1 MAGGA
6 TATFGAAS
14 GASLPLLVEDAVF
27 LCFLAITRWNLDIGA
42 DLRTSRYLH
51 ELVLSPTGGRDASL
65 TGRLSENPPGLLLPA
80 PLLRLSSARLPAGSS
95 ALPSA
100 P

>member
-1 MAGGA
+1 MSGGT
-6 TATFGAAS
+6 TATSGAAP

-42 DLRTSRYLH
+42 DLRTSWYLH

-65 TGRLSENPPGLLLPA
+65 TGRLPENPLGLLLPA
-80 PLLRLSSARLPAGSS
+80 PLLRLSSAYPPAGFS
-95 ALPSA
+95 ALP
-100 P
+100 

>member
-6 TATFGAAS
+6 TATSGAAS

-27 LCFLAITRWNLDIGA
+27 LCFLAITWWNFDVGA

-51 ELVLSPTGGRDASL
+51 ELVLSPTGGQDASL
-65 TGRLSENPPGLLLPA
+65 TGRLPENPLGPLLPA
-80 PLLRLSSARLPAGSS
+80 PLLRLSSACPPAGSS
-95 ALPSA
+95 ALP
-100 P
+100 